1 MNNEMLYKLFSNSLS
16 KMNDDELAKSL
27 EKAKLMLS
35 EDDFSKLV
43 EFINIHGY
51 LQKYLMMRLLKV

>member
-16 KMNDDELAKSL
+16 KMNEQELEKSL

-35 EDDFSKLV
+35 EDDFSKLK
-43 EFINIHGY
+43 EFISLEKRN
-51 LQKYLMMRLLKV
+51 QSKNK